1 MGGGEG
7 CPGSDLCDPK
17 KITPHPH
24 TSRLSEV
31 SRMRMFKE
39 WVFHTITH
47 GGARHLMSPPT

>member
-1 MGGGEG
+1 MGGGKG

-47 GGARHLMSPPT
+47 GREGI